1 MSISGSNRGPRR
13 LVRAGKLCDPTAT
26 VAAATSAPVRDAF
39 DLMRAARARS
49 TNRTRS
55 TKSSEFN
62 EFDFFKLMDP
72 PQPLRL
78 YVPPLW
84 LEY

>member
-1 MSISGSNRGPRR
+1 
-13 LVRAGKLCDPTAT
+13 VRE
-26 VAAATSAPVRDAF
+26 AF
-39 DLMRAARARS
+39 DLMRAARAMAPLRAL
-49 TNRTRS
+49 

-62 EFDFFKLMDP
+62 ELEYFKLMDP